1 MKSVADTLVQ
11 TYLDRFEVLHRVLDK
26 SAFIAEYNRHWTS
39 PLCTPASF
47 LVQLLL
53 VLAAAA
59 IFHSEMY
66 TDVEGQQLIRDQV
79 ICWIGAAE
87 SWLHLPTNQPPQS
100 WNILA
105 THCLLLIAKRAN
117 YIQETSLWMSTGAL
131 VRWAMAAGYH
141 REASSAARIS
151 PYQREM
157 RRRLWAT
164 IVELDLQAAVE
175 RGMPPNIGIEDFHL
189 ISPLN
194 IDDKNLQELRDS
206 DIDPPQEMPN
216 DVLSDTYFQSQL
228 CSSLTVRLEIC
239 ASVNS
244 CREQDDFDRVL
255 LFGQK
260 LEEEVQIISERNH
273 PENSPRQQQT
283 AMYVKRLLLIHLHQY
298 MLLLYFQFAV
308 QELDSTFPLIHEEQ
322 VPEQACRV
330 GLVLA
335 ALNICHEIYTDIRL
349 RSKWPTIIS
358 IVENSKA

>member
-1 MKSVADTLVQ
+1 
-11 TYLDRFEVLHRVLDK
+11 
-26 SAFIAEYNRHWTS
+26 
-39 PLCTPASF
+39 
-47 LVQLLL
+47 
-53 VLAAAA
+53 
-59 IFHSEMY
+59 
-66 TDVEGQQLIRDQV
+66 
-79 ICWIGAAE
+79 
-87 SWLHLPTNQPPQS
+87 
-100 WNILA
+100 
-105 THCLLLIAKRAN
+105 
-117 YIQETSLWMSTGAL
+117 
-131 VRWAMAAGYH
+131 
-141 REASSAARIS
+141 
-151 PYQREM
+151 M
-157 RRRLWAT
+157 RRRLWVT

-175 RGMPPNIGIEDFHL
+175 RGMLPNIGVEDFHL
-189 ISPLN
+189 KSPLN

-308 QELDSTFPLIHEEQ
+308 QAPPSFKSNICRRARLEASLKLLDQYQSLIHEEQ